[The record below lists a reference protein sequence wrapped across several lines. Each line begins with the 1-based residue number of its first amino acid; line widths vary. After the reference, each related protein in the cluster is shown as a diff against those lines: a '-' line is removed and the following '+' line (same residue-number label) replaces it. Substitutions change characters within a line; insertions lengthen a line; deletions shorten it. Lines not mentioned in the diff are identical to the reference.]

1 MVHVAQTTG
10 RRRDAQ
16 RNRRR
21 LMESAAQV
29 LAARGRQASLK
40 EVADHAGLGVGTV
53 YRHLPDKEAVIVALL
68 APQLED
74 LRRVAL
80 EALARPDPTDAFIE
94 MAQQA
99 AATMADSVALA
110 ELIQDPG
117 PTPEPLRGLVADLM
131 TITGT
136 VLARAQAAG
145 GIRAD
150 VGVGDLAVLLTAAHV
165 VEQTYGYLR
174 TGINRRMLALLLTA
188 LDQRPG
194 SGYPLEPEPIDV
206 GELLAGPPGANL

>member
-1 MVHVAQTTG
+1 MVHVAHTTS
-10 RRRDAQ
+10 RRRDAE

-21 LMESAAQV
+21 LMESAAEV

-68 APQLED
+68 TPQLED
-74 LRRVAL
+74 LRQVAL
-80 EALARPDPTDAFIE
+80 EALARPDATEAFIE

-117 PTPEPLRGLVADLM
+117 PTPEPLRGLVAELM
-131 TITGT
+131 RITGT

-145 GIRAD
+145 GIRPD
-150 VGVGDLAVLLTAAHV
+150 IEVGDLAMLLTATHV
-165 VEQTYGYLR
+165 VERTYGYLR
-174 TGINRRMLALLLTA
+174 TGVNRRMLGLLLAA

-194 SGYPLEPEPIDV
+194 SQYLLEPEPIDV
-206 GELLAGPPGANL
+206 GDLLAGPKGPSA